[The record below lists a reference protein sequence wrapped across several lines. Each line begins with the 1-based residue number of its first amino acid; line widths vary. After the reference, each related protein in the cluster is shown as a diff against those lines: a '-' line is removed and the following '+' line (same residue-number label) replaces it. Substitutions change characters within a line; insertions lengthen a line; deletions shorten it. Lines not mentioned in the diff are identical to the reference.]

1 MTLPAGATKLEISY
15 ISMVSKTIKAGHNVK
30 TTLDPDESG
39 LQDVVVVAYGTQKK
53 TSLTGAIES
62 VKSEDI
68 DLRPPRV

>member
-39 LQDVVVVAYGTQKK
+39 LQDVVVVAYGTQ
-53 TSLTGAIES
+53 
-62 VKSEDI
+62 
-68 DLRPPRV
+68 RRHH